1 MTNTEL
7 IMIDHAEYPKTLK
20 SKSESSLRYIISDCK
35 NALQAYPEN
44 PKSGYYQD
52 EIHYCALELAARRKN
67 TK

>member
-35 NALQAYPEN
+35 NALQAYTEN

-52 EIHYCALELAARRKN
+52 EIHY
-67 TK
+67 